1 MPKKDFKESLSVKMD
16 YAVFNNYVREQLSKE
31 VVNDKDFKVEERL
44 FNIEKFLKE

>member
-1 MPKKDFKESLSVKMD
+1 MD